1 MVRCGLPVSD
11 KEMTATLPP
20 EVTYL
25 GDEFT
30 RDILVHLLGGD
41 TIVFPI
47 PKDEASGEYLR
58 GQRLVVVPRNEND
71 GTARSA
77 AFFLRSLGIPC
88 ATSPVSIR
96 WIVTDYAL
104 PFADSPERLKRL
116 LCGAPVLTPSQP
128 HLEPSQ
134 TGVQWLSG
142 YQRTEFPHILDGLL
156 PAGIVGGINAEGGA
170 GKTYFL
176 TSLFAAI
183 SCGLEWGPFR
193 PTRPHK
199 TLLLLAEDPVEIVRN
214 RVFDCAIAG
223 IPQSHHGLL
232 GANFH
237 AVSVRGSSGPLLGL
251 KDGNPTPTEWAD
263 WLETTITA
271 HPGLEI
277 LGLDPL
283 RKFFGLEENRNEYA
297 HAFIGLLEA
306 ISQRHG
312 LTILY
317 AHHVAKAARSEGVSS
332 ITGRGAGGFSDN
344 CRWMSAMK
352 PLDED
357 GFEALGLDGE
367 SHEYVEFIVNKSN
380 YSPKLPRAVLL
391 RRGEHGVLA
400 PVSRE
405 SDARASYLAE
415 LLTDAQVTRRDLEK
429 SVACADIRSAMKERF
444 GGFRSCHLGTIVRE
458 GIRAGILEEVETKRG
473 RVMQIVLRP
482 TQVPF

>member
-1 MVRCGLPVSD
+1 MAVI
-11 KEMTATLPP
+11 PP

-30 RDILVHLLGGD
+30 REILLHLLGAD
-41 TIVFPI
+41 ITVFPI
-47 PKDEASGEYLR
+47 PKDEAACEYLR
-58 GQRLVVVPRNEND
+58 GQRLVIVPRNDHD
-71 GTARSA
+71 GTARAA
-77 AFFLRSLGIPC
+77 AFFLRSFGIPC
-88 ATSPVSIR
+88 ITSPVSSR
-96 WIVTDYAL
+96 WIVTDNAL
-104 PFADSPERLKRL
+104 PFGPERLAKL
-116 LCGAPVLTPSQP
+116 LCGTPIPPPAQP
-128 HLEPSQ
+128 HLTPDQ
-134 TGVQWLSG
+134 TSVEWLAG
-142 YQRTEFPHILDGLL
+142 YQRTEFPHILTDLL

-176 TSLFAAI
+176 LSLFAAI
-183 SCGLEWGPFR
+183 SCGLKWGPFV

-199 TLLLLAEDPVEIVRN
+199 TLLLLAEDPIEIVRN

-223 IPQSHHGLL
+223 IPQTHHELL
-232 GANFH
+232 GLNFH
-237 AVSVRGSSGPLLGL
+237 AVSVRGTSGPLLGL

-277 LGLDPL
+277 VGLDPL

-312 LTILY
+312 VTILY
-317 AHHVAKAARSEGVSS
+317 AHHVAKAARSEGVGA

-344 CRWMSAMK
+344 CRWMAAMK

-357 GFEALGLDGE
+357 GFEALGLEGE
-367 SHEYVEFIVNKSN
+367 HHEYVEMTVTKSN
-380 YSPKLPRAVLL
+380 YSPRLPRPVLL
-391 RRGEHGVLA
+391 RRGAQGVLS

-405 SDARASYLAE
+405 SDARAAYLAE
-415 LLTDAQVTRRDLEK
+415 LLAGVEMTRRDLEK

-444 GGFRSCHLGTIVRE
+444 NGFKSCHLHTIISE
-458 GIRAGILEEVETKRG
+458 GIKAGIFEEAETQKGKRIY
-473 RVMQIVLRP
+473 MILRHV
-482 TQVPF
+482 QVPF